1 MTRGPVL
8 VRDAVPEDAPALQ
21 AIWNDFNSLSDRA
34 GPTELSCTETERA
47 VIRLETDPS
56 ERLLVAVLE
65 DQPVGVVH
73 LRRAPISPIHEEDAV
88 HVGYLHVLSGF
99 RRRGAG
105 KPLLEAA
112 ADWADEKDSKHI
124 VASVAATARDSN
136 RFLAR
141 LGLAQ
146 VAVVRACTVNSLRI
160 KLGGTS
166 APKSMI
172 TNVIA
177 ARRLM
182 RRSRV
187 TTPMAEEPSDERH
200 EASATAQAGVR
211 DVEGPAG
218 R

>member
-8 VRDAVPEDAPALQ
+8 VRDAVPEDASALQ
-21 AIWNDFNSLSDRA
+21 TIWMDFNADSDGAGRA
-34 GPTELSCTETERA
+34 ELSCDETERA
-47 VIRLETDPS
+47 VIRLETDSS

-65 DQPVGVVH
+65 GAPVGVAH

-99 RRRGAG
+99 RRRGIG
-105 KPLLEAA
+105 KMLLEAA

-141 LGLAQ
+141 LGLGQ
-146 VAVVRACTVNSLRI
+146 VAVVRASTVTSLRC
-160 KLGGTS
+160 KLSGAAT
-166 APKSMI
+166 PKTVM

-177 ARRLM
+177 ALRLM
-182 RRSRV
+182 RRSR
-187 TTPMAEEPSDERH
+187 TSA
-200 EASATAQAGVR
+200 AS
-211 DVEGPAG
+211 
-218 R
+218 